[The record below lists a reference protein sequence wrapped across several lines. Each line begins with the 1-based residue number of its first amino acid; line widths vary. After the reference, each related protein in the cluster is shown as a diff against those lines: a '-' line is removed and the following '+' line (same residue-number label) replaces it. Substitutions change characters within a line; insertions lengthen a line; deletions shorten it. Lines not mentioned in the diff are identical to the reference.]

1 MLVVAAVLVGLTVR
15 RWRQGQT
22 ARDNAVHYY
31 NTPGVGHATVDSGR
45 EGRKESAATDDY
57 EDIGSGGG
65 EVVVNLASGAAYKEL
80 QQSGLHSEHV
90 YSTCKREG
98 ALDGVEVGAG
108 GASRPDKQ
116 PTERVP
122 GREQHYTAL
131 NMDTVNKSEYE
142 TLHKTP

>member
-1 MLVVAAVLVGLTVR
+1 MVIIAVTCSVVLLVLAGAAVLVVAVLVGLRVR
-15 RWRQGQT
+15 RWRK
-22 ARDNAVHYY
+22 
-31 NTPGVGHATVDSGR
+31 
-45 EGRKESAATDDY
+45 KESAAIDYY
-57 EDIGSGGG
+57 EDMGSGGV
-65 EVVVNLASGAAYKEL
+65 EVVVNPASGAVYEEL

-142 TLHKTP
+142 TLHKM